1 MIQYDGDDY
10 DDLNALFQFDVLKKL
25 NEALAKHTEIESRC

>member
-10 DDLNALFQFDVLKKL
+10 DLNALFLFYLLKKL

>member
-10 DDLNALFQFDVLKKL
+10 DLNALFQFDVLKKL
-25 NEALAKHTEIESRC
+25 NEALAKYTEIESRC